1 MTQQEFWHI
10 IEKSK
15 KYTEGDVEVQCGNLV
30 NILVRLEEREIA
42 YFNII
47 LSELLSVSYT
57 SRLWAA
63 GYIINGGCSDDG
75 FEYFRCWLISRGQ
88 KVFTAALEDPEK
100 LTRYV
105 STEVFDEAENE
116 ELLYVATTAFEQKTG
131 KSIDDFS
138 ELINSLTDANT
149 PYSAIELD
157 WEEESVGAY
166 LPKLWKKFKSVYG

>member
-1 MTQQEFWHI
+1 MTEQEFWHI

-15 KYTEGDVEVQCGNLV
+15 KHTERDVEVQCENLV

-42 YFNII
+42 GFDII
-47 LSELLSVSYT
+47 LSELLRVSYT

-131 KSIDDFS
+131 KSMEDFS
-138 ELINSLTDANT
+138 EFVDSLTDVVT
-149 PYSAIELD
+149 PYPAIEHE
-157 WEEESVGAY
+157 WEEENVGAY
-166 LPKLWKKFKSVYG
+166 LPKLWKKFKSIYE